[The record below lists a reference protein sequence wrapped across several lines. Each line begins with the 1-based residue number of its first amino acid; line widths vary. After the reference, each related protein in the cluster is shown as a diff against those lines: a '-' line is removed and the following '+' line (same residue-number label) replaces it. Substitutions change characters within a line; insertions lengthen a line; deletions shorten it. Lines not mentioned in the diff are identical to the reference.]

1 MNVTNRVNDIER
13 KLLKSEDFV
22 EESNVIVSDR
32 DRELVEAIRWECIS
46 RGHKVG
52 YARNPVTF
60 DYDFNTIV
68 VTHTKNKFMS
78 VAERLAYKR
87 YVKLWDK
94 NRDIMEQTLRSVM
107 KEFDSRNSIYRD
119 ILSKSFLIPIWK
131 LMENS
136 GLSAEEIEEFLIAAT
151 AKALKRV
158 VIEIPEF
165 HPLSNLNEAW
175 KHFWNLERPT
185 QPSADLLFEI
195 TKELGFAS
203 QMVKWDGELRNGI
216 DFEQVVEF
224 NRIRLCLPKS
234 RIAEV
239 RDYMVKHPSNEYR
252 PLATIWWNK

>member
-107 KEFDSRNSIYRD
+107 KEFDSTLESNVRVKLTHCDTERISM
-119 ILSKSFLIPIWK
+119 ILSYLESYGFTVNYVYNDFNKVIGLNVFLPQYK
-131 LMENS
+131 N
-136 GLSAEEIEEFLIAAT
+136 
-151 AKALKRV
+151 
-158 VIEIPEF
+158 
-165 HPLSNLNEAW
+165 
-175 KHFWNLERPT
+175 
-185 QPSADLLFEI
+185 
-195 TKELGFAS
+195 
-203 QMVKWDGELRNGI
+203 
-216 DFEQVVEF
+216 
-224 NRIRLCLPKS
+224 
-234 RIAEV
+234 
-239 RDYMVKHPSNEYR
+239 
-252 PLATIWWNK
+252 